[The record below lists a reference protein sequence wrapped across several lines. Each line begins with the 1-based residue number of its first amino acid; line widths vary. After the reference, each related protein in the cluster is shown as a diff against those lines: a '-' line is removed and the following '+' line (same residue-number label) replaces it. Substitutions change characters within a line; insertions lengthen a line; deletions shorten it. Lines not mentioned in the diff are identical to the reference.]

1 MSGNTTNPFS
11 LAKTCSAPA
20 KAQKSSAP
28 KRKLKKGEDAFDRDI
43 AHTLSIGQ
51 FTRQLAISYHRLE
64 VAKDKLEAMLEDG
77 QALPSLEVLNKEID
91 EGFAA
96 IEQGKGLIES
106 SQRLLK
112 EWGDRKYAQK
122 EKLRLRRTAIQET
135 IGKLLP
141 EAQGILAQIQAR
153 IERETNRLHLENIK
167 LAEENQA
174 LKNAGND
181 SVSAEQ
187 ITSRLKEFLEERLK
201 QPVPVM
207 DNRLVDSLRE
217 KHSIT
222 GVRDEGIGDVH
233 GDSKDP
239 F

>member
-28 KRKLKKGEDAFDRDI
+28 KRKVKKGEDAFDRDI

-64 VAKDKLEAMLEDG
+64 VAKGKLEAMLEDG

-91 EGFAA
+91 EGDCSRN
-96 IEQGKGLIES
+96 G
-106 SQRLLK
+106 
-112 EWGDRKYAQK
+112 GDRKYAQK

-141 EAQGILAQIQAR
+141 EVQGILAQIQAR

-187 ITSRLKEFLEERLK
+187 IKSRLKEFLEERLK
-201 QPVPVM
+201 QPAPVM